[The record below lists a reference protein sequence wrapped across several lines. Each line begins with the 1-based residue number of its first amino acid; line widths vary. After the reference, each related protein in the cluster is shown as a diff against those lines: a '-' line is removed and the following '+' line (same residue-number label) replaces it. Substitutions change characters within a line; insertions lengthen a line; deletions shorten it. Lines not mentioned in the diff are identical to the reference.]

1 MNAQQK
7 VTENI
12 PGLNEAVDLRRG
24 TDKIN
29 DNKRKRFT

>member
-7 VTENI
+7 VPEKI
-12 PGLNEAVDLRRG
+12 PGLNEAVDLRHS
-24 TDKIN
+24 TDEIN